1 VKGNHTGIFVKRVF
15 LPILFSCRQMSCKDR
30 QHCQN
35 AEIGQNGKNQDCC
48 KLAPAYELIM
58 WLKKHFGGRKA
69 ALGQLGNL
77 ESELME
83 RVWHHGELSVRDL
96 HAELAPRLA
105 YTTVMTTMDRLY
117 KKGMLKRRKEGKA
130 FLYVAALSE
139 QEYQEQLAHHL
150 FGMVL
155 HNGKNNGAVLSNF
168 VDAVSDTDE
177 KLLEHLDQ
185 LVKAKRRVLRR
196 PE

>member
-1 VKGNHTGIFVKRVF
+1 
-15 LPILFSCRQMSCKDR
+15 
-30 QHCQN
+30 
-35 AEIGQNGKNQDCC
+35 
-48 KLAPAYELIM
+48 M
-58 WLKKHFGGRKA
+58 WLKKQIGSRKA
-69 ALGQLGNL
+69 ALGQLGSL

-83 RVWHHGELSVRDL
+83 RVWHRGELSVRDL

-105 YTTVMTTMDRLY
+105 YTTIMTTMDRLY
-117 KKGMLKRRKEGKA
+117 KKGMLQRRKAGKA

-139 QEYQEQLAHHL
+139 QEYQEQLAQHL

-155 HNGKNNGAVLSNF
+155 HNGTNSGAVLSNF

>member
-1 VKGNHTGIFVKRVF
+1 
-15 LPILFSCRQMSCKDR
+15 
-30 QHCQN
+30 
-35 AEIGQNGKNQDCC
+35 
-48 KLAPAYELIM
+48 M
-58 WLKKHFGGRKA
+58 WLKKQIGSRKA
-69 ALGQLGNL
+69 TLGQLGSL

-83 RVWHHGELSVRDL
+83 RVWHRGELSVRDL

-117 KKGMLKRRKEGKA
+117 KKGMLQRRKAGKA

-139 QEYQEQLAHHL
+139 QEYQEQLAQHL

-155 HNGKNNGAVLSNF
+155 HNGTNSGAVLSNF